1 MSGRYLLDTNICIY
15 IINQRPAEVLER
27 FKRLSV
33 EQVALST
40 ITWGELYFG
49 AYKSERLQHNLRNMQ
64 ALTGLLEVLPVPI
77 AAAEHYG
84 KVRAQLQREGLPI
97 GGNDLWIAAH
107 ALAEKLTLVTH
118 NTKEFE
124 RIEHLQLENWVGK

>member
-97 GGNDLWIAAH
+97 GVNQRAK
-107 ALAEKLTLVTH
+107 LATPL
-118 NTKEFE
+118 
-124 RIEHLQLENWVGK
+124 G

>member
-27 FKRLSV
+27 FKQLSV

-64 ALTGLLEVLPVPI
+64 TLTGLLEVLPLPI

-107 ALAEKLTLVTH
+107 ALASKLTLVTH

-124 RIEHLQLENWVGK
+124 RIEHLQLENWVVK